1 MIMYERGTEDKRVTK
16 ESVKIINQL
25 LKNGLEIVLFNET
38 FRIHDFSIN
47 NCDNSKM
54 SVALLQQGHKRINI
68 LNNMLKRK
76 RTDGKLAIT

>member
-1 MIMYERGTEDKRVTK
+1 MIKYEKGVEDKRVTK

-38 FRIHDFSIN
+38 FRIHDFTIN

-54 SVALLQQGHKRINI
+54 SVALLQQGHKRVNV
-68 LNNMLKRK
+68 LHNLLKRK
-76 RTDGKLAIT
+76 RSDGRIRD